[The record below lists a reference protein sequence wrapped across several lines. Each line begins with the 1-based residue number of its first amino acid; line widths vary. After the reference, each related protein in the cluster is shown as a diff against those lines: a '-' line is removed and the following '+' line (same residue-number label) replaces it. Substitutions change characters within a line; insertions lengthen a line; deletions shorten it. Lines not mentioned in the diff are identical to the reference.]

1 MMAQSGEKRDAS
13 FFFWRQ
19 NWKNFLLGENCG
31 GWSVKTMVAAS
42 PSRKLEIQCGVLK
55 RTLKDISAYQKEFTE
70 MKEQIQRATP
80 DQPYQQWQKVLEETE
95 RMVSDSYRR
104 LSEAVDSL
112 QKLQTQM
119 ENLRGTKEW
128 EQADALLQEA
138 QQVLS
143 QTSKV

>member
-1 MMAQSGEKRDAS
+1 M
-13 FFFWRQ
+13 
-19 NWKNFLLGENCG
+19 
-31 GWSVKTMVAAS
+31 SVQL
-42 PSRKLEIQCGVLK
+42 RNQE